1 MFAVFDENMSWY
13 LDDNI
18 RHRCDYSKVHKA
30 DPDFYKSNVMHCML
44 ELETNPKT
52 NISYSICG
60 QICNTFATA

>member
-18 RHRCDYSKVHKA
+18 RQRCDHSKVNKA

-44 ELETNPKT
+44 ERLERIRRILLN
-52 NISYSICG
+52 CG
-60 QICNTFATA
+60 QSCNTFATV